1 MTYRFMTYAVLPRR
15 RYSRGLEKLR
25 SSEDKVIAPTLGI
38 KRFFTQDMSFELVL
52 KG

>member
-1 MTYRFMTYAVLPRR
+1 MLCY
-15 RYSRGLEKLR
+15 LEGVIAEVWKNWR